1 MRKVSKQGNLW
12 KRKQNNR
19 NIMNESIVTSR
30 GQTTLPKAV
39 RAALGVGA
47 GERIRYVVLDN
58 EVHILPVRPLK
69 SLFGALRHDGPPV
82 PLEDMER
89 AIAEG
94 ARDL

>member
-1 MRKVSKQGNLW
+1 
-12 KRKQNNR
+12 
-19 NIMNESIVTSR
+19 MNESIVTSR

-47 GERIRYVVLDN
+47 GARIRYVVLDN

-69 SLFGALRHDGPPV
+69 SLFGALQHDGPPV